1 MKQTNGQV
9 MNRTNNKIFKMDK
22 LSNKINFS
30 KMDRA
35 KSERRKERKQRK
47 NQLIFVI
54 LHSKSIFNESKL
66 LIKQQ
71 QEKQV

>member
-47 NQLIFVI
+47 N
-54 LHSKSIFNESKL
+54 
-66 LIKQQ
+66 
-71 QEKQV
+71 

>member
-22 LSNKINFS
+22 LSNKMINFS

-54 LHSKSIFNESKL
+54 LHSKSTFNEFKL
-66 LIKQQ
+66 LTKQQ
-71 QEKQV
+71 